1 MPDLD
6 LPDVTLHYEVIGN
19 GPPLMLV
26 AGMLSD
32 SASWA
37 PVVPFLSP
45 HFTLICPDNRT
56 TGRTFPQ
63 DAPASPK
70 IWAEDALALLAHLGH
85 DTCHVVGHSLGGYI
99 AWAMASLAPDRMQSC
114 TMVASAPLSLFRNM
128 DLFRSL
134 VAIRRS
140 DAPPDTWLRV
150 FLPWIFTPE
159 FYQTPGAIDA
169 AIAQS
174 LAYPHAQSAD
184 AMAHQLTAV
193 ATADPALFQAR
204 PDVPMQA
211 ILAEKDLLIPLDL
224 AQQALNGIST
234 EVVSGCGHA
243 PHWDAPDQVARAIK
257 RFTDSH

>member
-32 SASWA
+32 SASWG
-37 PVVPFLSP
+37 PLVPFLAP
-45 HFTLICPDNRT
+45 HFTLVCPDNRT
-56 TGRTFPQ
+56 TGRTAPQ
-63 DAPASPK
+63 VAPASPQ
-70 IWAEDALALLAHLGH
+70 IWAEDALALLTHLGH

-99 AWAMASLAPDRMQSC
+99 AWVMASLAPDQVQSC
-114 TMVASAPLSLFRNM
+114 TMIASAPLSLSRNM

-134 VAIRRS
+134 LAIRRS

-150 FLPWIFTPE
+150 FLPWIFTPD
-159 FYQTPGAIDA
+159 FYQTLGAIDA

-174 LAYPHAQSAD
+174 LAYPHAQSTD
-184 AMAHQLTAV
+184 AMAHQLAAV
-193 ATADPALFQAR
+193 ATADPAPFLAR

-224 AQQALNGIST
+224 AREALSGIPT
-234 EVVSGCGHA
+234 EIVPGCGHA
-243 PHWDAPDQVARAIK
+243 PHWDAPDQVAHHVG
-257 RFTDSH
+257 RFIDSL